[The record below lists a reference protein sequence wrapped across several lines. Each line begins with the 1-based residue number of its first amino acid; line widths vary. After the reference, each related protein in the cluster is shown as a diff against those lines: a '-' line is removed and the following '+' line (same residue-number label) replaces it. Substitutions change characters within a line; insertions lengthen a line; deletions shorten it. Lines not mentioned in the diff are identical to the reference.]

1 MEEVEDKINEMMTIQ
16 RQAIFEGTKLICNII
31 IEITRSYE
39 VTLEKIQET
48 ANSFEEKFKQLG
60 KIFNNLYHIIVK

>member
-16 RQAIFEGTKLICNII
+16 RQAIFDGTKLNCNI

-60 KIFNNLYHIIVK
+60 KISNNLYHIIVK